1 MEDSTTWK
9 IIGKYFQ
16 ENPQALVNHHI
27 DSFDDF
33 YKRGIFQIFK
43 EKNPVT
49 LYSRLDA
56 TTNEYM
62 SECHL
67 YMGGKD
73 GSKIYFGKPVIHD
86 DNNVRYMF
94 PNEARLRNMSYSMSI
109 HYDIEVEIINKL
121 RPGELPT
128 LLGGSSNITDE
139 VVGGDSTE
147 DTPLMVGGGP
157 KPVKKRRNAKEH
169 QDIDMELDP
178 QQAAE
183 LRKELE
189 ESLDGNIQRRTHVIK
204 RVFLGRFPV
213 MVQSD
218 FCVLHGMPR
227 EARYSTGECK
237 NDLGG
242 YFIINGKEKTVVSQ
256 EKFADNMLYVRKA
269 TDDKYLYSAD
279 IRSVSENVSKPV
291 RTLSVKM
298 KAPTNKFTNQNIV
311 VNIPNV
317 RAPVP
322 LFIVFRA
329 LGVISDKD
337 IIAHCL
343 LDMEKYESMIDIF
356 IPSVHDAST
365 IMTQQNAL
373 QYIALLT
380 KGKGTRHAIDYFL
393 PHVGETNYVQKA
405 YFLGHIVFKLLSI
418 STGLDPPTD
427 RDNFKFKRIELV
439 GSLLYDLF
447 REYWSIQL
455 RTVQLAFEKK
465 LYYNQEMYES
475 NLLGLIT
482 ENFQEV
488 FQERELEEGVR
499 MAFKGNWGAH
509 THTKRIGAVQDL
521 NRLSFNSAIN
531 HLRKTNLPLDSSLK
545 VVGPRVLHNSQWGF
559 IDPIDTPDG
568 GSIGLHK
575 HLAITTYITRGVS
588 REPMLNWLREKWG
601 MKSVQEYSPMELAK
615 LSKVFVNG
623 YWAGMVDDP
632 MECVRIYNLYR
643 RNALVPIYA
652 SASFDIRQN
661 TIFVCTDAGR
671 LCRPIF
677 YRDETTKKASYQ
689 AKAIMKK
696 LEDGDFTWKD
706 LTCGFN
712 KMREGVS
719 FQPSDMK
726 IYELHELYEGV
737 ESETNPAKLERFLQ
751 NKGIIEYIDNNASE
765 NALIAINT
773 DAFESG
779 RLEVQERLDTDPIK
793 HLKQYTHCEIH
804 NSLIF
809 GMMGNLI
816 IFPENNPATRNSFS
830 CGQSKQ
836 ACSLY
841 HTNYQMRMDKTAV
854 VLNSGQTPLVK
865 SRYLD
870 VITKEENSY
879 GENVI
884 VAIACYT
891 GYNVED
897 AILVNEASLKRGLF
911 RTSYFNSYEAH
922 EETTK
927 NASSM
932 TDIRFMNIEKEPLVR
947 GLKDGYD
954 YSQLDEYGIIRQGSF
969 VNDKT
974 VLIGLVTVTS
984 PPVGS
989 LADEPPSYKDASKT
1003 PKKGQLGIVDK
1014 VFITDD
1020 EQGRRIAKVRILEQR
1035 IPTLGDKMGSRAGQK
1050 GTVGN
1055 VVPECDMPFTAEGL
1069 RPDIIINPHAIPSRM
1084 TVGQLVESITGKA
1097 CAMFGGFGDC
1107 TAFNNKG
1114 SKIGVFGEML
1124 TKMGYH
1130 SNGNEIMYDGMNG
1143 MQMESEIFI
1152 GPTYYMRLKHMV
1164 KDKVN
1169 YRARG
1174 PRTALTKQPVSGRAN
1189 DGGLR
1194 IGEMER
1200 DTVISHGISNFLQ
1213 DSMMER
1219 GDQYYMAICNHS
1231 GVISVYNPAKN
1242 IFMSPIVD
1250 GPLKFVGSLDDV
1262 ENLRLERITKYG
1274 RSFSIVS
1281 VPYSFKLMI
1290 QELQTI
1296 NVQLRIITEDN
1307 IDQIEHMSSNHNIE
1321 KLTSDG
1327 ATMKTLIEMIHENIY
1342 NSRSDRIFTPD
1353 EGEYTPTPSPITSAD
1368 DSASYHPDA
1377 DGSPYGPGT
1386 PPDSPAYNPD
1396 SPAYA
1401 PDSPAYVPGSP
1412 AYVPGTPHSSLG
1424 YTDDESITPPSLL
1437 APGSPNYP
1445 PPGSPNY
1452 PPPGSPNYPPPGSP
1466 NYPPPNQGSVNNSLS
1481 SDGSIPP
1488 PPTRSFNSESSDGSV
1503 PPPPTHNIGDE
1514 ESADSS
1520 EEVTKQVGGRICLRD
1535 DVEHPTRPW
1544 KISHIGEKFITI
1556 HALDRDNLNEDDYIR
1571 VVSPQD
1577 IHSEYRAK
1585 QFANKIMNAQYH
1597 SHLSDQHS
1605 GSQAA
1610 PTVII
1615 APKFF
1620 NGSSND
1626 QSNGNM
1632 GIAEEYMGATVEPT
1646 IMSKPVSKE
1655 KAEKDVANGEIDF
1668 SNIKIVKQN

>member
-49 LYSRLDA
+49 LYSRLDPA
-56 TTNEYM
+56 TNEYM

-94 PNEARLRNMSYSMSI
+94 PNEARLRNMSYSMSV

-139 VVGGDSTE
+139 VVGGDLEENSQI
-147 DTPLMVGGGP
+147 VGGGP
-157 KPVKKRRNAKEH
+157 KSVKKKRNAKER

-189 ESLDGNIQRRTHVIK
+189 ESLDGNIQRRTHVLK

-218 FCVLHGMPR
+218 FCVLRGMPR
-227 EARYSTGECK
+227 EARHSAGECK

-269 TDDKYLYSAD
+269 NDDNYLYSAE

-298 KAPTNKFTNQNIV
+298 KAPTNKYTNKNIV

-343 LDMEKYESMIDIF
+343 LDMDKYDSMIDLF

-365 IMTQQNAL
+365 IMNQQNAL

-380 KGKGTRHAIDYFL
+380 KGKGTRHALEILSDYFL
-393 PHVGETNYVQKA
+393 PHIGETNYVQKA
-405 YFLGHIVFKLLSI
+405 YYLGHIVFKLLSI
-418 STGLDPPTD
+418 TTGLDPPTD

-455 RTVQLAFEKK
+455 RAVQLAFEKK

-482 ENFQEV
+482 EHFQEV

-499 MAFKGNWGAH
+499 VAFKGNWGAH

-575 HLAITTYITRGVS
+575 HLAIATYITRGIS

-601 MKSVQEYSPMELAK
+601 MKSVQEYSPHELAK

-623 YWAGMVDDP
+623 YWGGMVEDP
-632 MECVRIYNLYR
+632 VECVRIYNLYR

-677 YRDETTKKASYQ
+677 YRDEMTKKASYQ
-689 AKAIMKK
+689 PKAIMQK

-737 ESETNPAKLERFLQ
+737 ESETNPAKLERFLK
-751 NKGIIEYIDNNASE
+751 NKGIIEYIDNNDSE

-779 RLEVQERLDTDPIK
+779 RLEVQERLDTDPVN

-804 NSLIF
+804 NSLMF
-809 GMMGNLI
+809 GMMCNLI
-816 IFPENNPATRNSFS
+816 VFPENNPATRNSFS

-841 HTNYQMRMDKTAV
+841 HSNYQMRMDKTAV
-854 VLNSGQTPLVK
+854 VLNSGQIPLVK
-865 SRYLD
+865 SRYMD

-897 AILVNEASLKRGLF
+897 AILVNEASLKRGMF

-954 YSQLDEYGIIRQGSF
+954 YSQLDEFGIIRQGSI
-969 VNDKT
+969 VTDKT

-984 PPVGS
+984 PPAGS
-989 LADEPPSYKDASKT
+989 VIDLPPTYRDASKT
-1003 PKKGQLGIVDK
+1003 PKKGQYGIVDK

-1020 EQGRRIAKVRILEQR
+1020 EEGRRIAKVRILEQR
-1035 IPTLGDKMGSRAGQK
+1035 IPTLGDKMASRAGQK

-1055 VVPECDMPFTAEGL
+1055 VVPERDMPFTADGL
-1069 RPDIIINPHAIPSRM
+1069 RPDIIINPHAVPSRM
-1084 TVGQLVESITGKA
+1084 TIGQLVESLTGKA
-1097 CAMFGGFGDC
+1097 AALFGGFGDC

-1114 SKIGVFGEML
+1114 SKVGVFGEML

-1130 SNGNEIMYDGMNG
+1130 SNGNEVMYDGMNG
-1143 MQMESEIFI
+1143 MQMESEIFM

-1242 IFMSPIVD
+1242 LFMSPIVD

-1281 VPYSFKLMI
+1281 VPYSFKLLV

-1296 NVQLRIITEDN
+1296 NVQLRVITEDN
-1307 IDQIEHMSSNHNIE
+1307 IEQIEHMSSNHNIE
-1321 KLTSDG
+1321 KLTSEG
-1327 ATMKTLIEMIHENIY
+1327 ATMKSLMDMIRENIN
-1342 NSRSDRIFTPD
+1342 NSRGDRIFTPD
-1353 EGEYTPTPSPITSAD
+1353 DDKYTPTPSPVTSLETER
-1368 DSASYHPDA
+1368 SESYHPTSD
-1377 DGSPYGPGT
+1377 PN
-1386 PPDSPAYNPD
+1386 SPAYDPN
-1396 SPAYA
+1396 SPQYDPNSPPYA
-1401 PDSPAYVPGSP
+1401 PNSPPYPPNSDSTNSKS
-1412 AYVPGTPHSSLG
+1412 HSG
-1424 YTDDESITPPSLL
+1424 NTDDEIVTPTSPNY
-1437 APGSPNYP
+1437 PPPDSPNYP

-1452 PPPGSPNYPPPGSP
+1452 PPPTHNF
-1466 NYPPPNQGSVNNSLS
+1466 NSES
-1481 SDGSIPP
+1481 SDGSVPP
-1488 PPTRSFNSESSDGSV
+1488 PPTHNFNSESSDGSV

-1520 EEVTKQVGGRICLRD
+1520 EEVTKQVGGRVCLRD

-1544 KISHIGEKFITI
+1544 KISHIGEKFVTI

-1585 QFANKIMNAQYH
+1585 QFANKLIDAQHH
-1597 SHLSDQHS
+1597 SRLTDQHS
-1605 GSQAA
+1605 GSQA

-1632 GIAEEYMGATVEPT
+1632 GVAEEYMGPTVEPT

-1655 KAEKDVANGEIDF
+1655 TVEKDATSGEIDF

>member
-16 ENPQALVNHHI
+16 DNPQALVNHHI
-27 DSFDDF
+27 DSFNDF
-33 YKRGIFQIFK
+33 YKREIFQIFK

-49 LYSRLDA
+49 IYSRLDP
-56 TTNEYM
+56 TTNEYL

-94 PNEARLRNMSYSMSI
+94 PNEARLRNMNYSMSI
-109 HYDIEVEIINKL
+109 HYDIEIEIINKL

-128 LLGGSSNITDE
+128 LLGGSSNTGVIEGGEQESAE
-139 VVGGDSTE
+139 V
-147 DTPLMVGGGP
+147 VGGGP
-157 KPVKKRRNAKEH
+157 KPVKKRKKKTDQ
-169 QDIDMELDP
+169 QDIDMELNP

-189 ESLDGNIQRRTHVIK
+189 ESLDGNIQRRTHVLK

-218 FCVLHGMPR
+218 FCVLRGMPR
-227 EARYSTGECK
+227 EARHSAGECK

-256 EKFADNMLYVRKA
+256 EKFADNMLSVRKSN
-269 TDDKYLYSAD
+269 DDNYLYSAD

-298 KAPTNKFTNQNIV
+298 KAPTNKFTYKNIV

-317 RAPVP
+317 RSPVP

-337 IIAHCL
+337 IISHCL

-373 QYIALLT
+373 QFIALLT
-380 KGKGTRHAIDYFL
+380 KGKGTRHALEILSDYFL
-393 PHVGETNYVQKA
+393 PHIGETNYVLKA
-405 YFLGHIVFKLLSI
+405 YYLGHIVFKLLSI

-455 RTVQLAFEKK
+455 RAVQLAFEKK

-482 ENFQEV
+482 EHFQEV

-499 MAFKGNWGAH
+499 KAFKGNWGAYS
-509 THTKRIGAVQDL
+509 HTKRIGAVQDL

-545 VVGPRVLHNSQWGF
+545 IVGPRVLHNSQWGF

-575 HLAITTYITRGVS
+575 HLAIATYITRGVS

-601 MKSVQEYSPMELAK
+601 MKSVQEYSPQGLSK

-623 YWAGMVDDP
+623 YWGGMVEDP
-632 MECVRIYNLYR
+632 VECVRIYNLYR

-661 TIFVCTDAGR
+661 SIFVCTDAGR

-689 AKAIMKK
+689 PKAIMKK

-719 FQPSDMK
+719 FEPSHMK
-726 IYELHELYEGV
+726 IYELYELYEGV

-751 NKGIIEYIDNNASE
+751 NKGIIEYIDNNESE

-809 GMMGNLI
+809 GMMCNLI
-816 IFPENNPATRNSFS
+816 VYPENNPATRNSFS

-841 HTNYQMRMDKTAV
+841 HSNYQMRMDKTAV
-854 VLNSGQTPLVK
+854 VLNSGQIPLVK
-865 SRYLD
+865 SRYMD

-969 VNDKT
+969 VTDKT

-984 PPVGS
+984 APIGS
-989 LADEPPSYKDASKT
+989 LIDEPPSYTDASKT

-1020 EQGRRIAKVRILEQR
+1020 EKGRRIAKVRILEQR
-1035 IPTLGDKMGSRAGQK
+1035 IPTLGDKMASRAGQK
-1050 GTVGN
+1050 GTIGN
-1055 VVPECDMPFTAEGL
+1055 VVSECDMPFTAEGL

-1114 SKIGVFGEML
+1114 SKVGVFGEML

-1231 GVISVYNPAKN
+1231 GVISIYNPAKN
-1242 IFMSPIVD
+1242 LFMSPIVD

-1307 IDQIEHMSSNHNIE
+1307 IDQIEHMSSNNNIE
-1321 KLTSDG
+1321 KLTSEG
-1327 ATMKTLIEMIHENIY
+1327 ATMKTLIDMIRENIY
-1342 NSRSDRIFTPD
+1342 KTRTERLFTPD
-1353 EGEYTPTPSPITSAD
+1353 EGEYTPTPSPVTSAD

-1377 DGSPYGPGT
+1377 DGSPYAPG
-1386 PPDSPAYNPD
+1386 

-1401 PDSPAYVPGSP
+1401 PGSPAYAPGSP
-1412 AYVPGTPHSSLG
+1412 AYAPGSPAYAPGSPAYAPVSPPYEQNSSFG
-1424 YTDDESITPPSLL
+1424 NTDDESVTPPSLL
-1437 APGSPNYP
+1437 AQVSPNYP

-1452 PPPGSPNYPPPGSP
+1452 PPPPVSPNYPPPGQGSAV
-1466 NYPPPNQGSVNNSLS
+1466 NSVSTDGSIPPPPTHNFDSES

-1488 PPTRSFNSESSDGSV
+1488 PPT
-1503 PPPPTHNIGDE
+1503 HNIED
-1514 ESADSS
+1514 ESADSL
-1520 EEVTKQVGGRICLRD
+1520 EDDTKQVGGRVCVRD

-1544 KISHIGEKFITI
+1544 QISHIGNKFITVR
-1556 HALDRDNLNEDDYIR
+1556 ALDQRGLNEDDFIR

-1577 IHSEYRAK
+1577 VYSESRAK
-1585 QFANKIMNAQYH
+1585 QFAHKLLSAQQK
-1597 SHLSDQHS
+1597 SRLPEPTVAQP
-1605 GSQAA
+1605 

-1620 NGSSND
+1620 NDSSND

-1632 GIAEEYMGATVEPT
+1632 GIAEEYMGPSVEP
-1646 IMSKPVSKE
+1646 IISKSVSKE
-1655 KAEKDVANGEIDF
+1655 AAEKDVTNGEIDF